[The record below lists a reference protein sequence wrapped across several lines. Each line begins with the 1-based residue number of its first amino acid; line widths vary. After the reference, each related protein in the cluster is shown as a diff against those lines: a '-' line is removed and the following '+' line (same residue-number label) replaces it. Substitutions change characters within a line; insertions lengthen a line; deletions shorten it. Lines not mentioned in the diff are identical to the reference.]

1 MFVQDPL
8 NAQPTSSEPEVDH
21 KALLQTSMNM
31 YVAISYF
38 LDKAKAKNKEE
49 KAVKQECQA
58 FVSVMINQLNN
69 EAK

>member
-21 KALLQTSMNM
+21 KALLITSINM
-31 YVAISYF
+31 YTAISYF
-38 LDKAKAKNKEE
+38 VDKAKPRGKEE
-49 KAVKQECQA
+49 RAIKDECQKFIA
-58 FVSVMINQLNN
+58 VMINQLNN